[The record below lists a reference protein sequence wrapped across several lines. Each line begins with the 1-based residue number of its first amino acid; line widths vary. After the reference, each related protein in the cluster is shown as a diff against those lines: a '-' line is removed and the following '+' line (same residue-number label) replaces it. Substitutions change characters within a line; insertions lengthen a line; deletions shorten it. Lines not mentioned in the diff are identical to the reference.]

1 MKTNLRGRD
10 FIDTQE
16 WTREE
21 LGTVLQ
27 LAFDLKMKW
36 ALDEPTP
43 LLQNKTLFML
53 FFFSSTRTR
62 NSFEAGITWL
72 GGHGI
77 FLTPDKMQIA
87 HGDTPKE
94 IGKIL
99 SAYGHGIAIRHC
111 DWGEGNQYLRA
122 VAEHASVPVI
132 NMQCDIYH
140 PCQAMADLMTCIEKQ
155 GRSWDAR
162 NGAGGYPLRGK
173 RVVMSWAYAKSYT
186 KPLSLPQSV
195 IQLFTQFGADVVLA
209 HPPEFT
215 LMPEI
220 LDSARE
226 NARRAGGRFEIAHD
240 MDEAFIGADIVYPK
254 SWGPLVAM
262 GDPSPQGPGHGA
274 RDERWMVETINRY
287 QSWICDER
295 RMALAHED
303 AIYMHC
309 LPADRSV
316 EVAEAVIDGPQS
328 VVYDQ
333 AENRMHV
340 QNAIMALTMG
350 GR

>member
-10 FIDTQE
+10 FINTQE
-16 WTREE
+16 WTKEE
-21 LGTVLQ
+21 LETVLN

-36 ALDEPTP
+36 GLDLPTR
-43 LLQNKTLFML
+43 LLEDKTLFML

-62 NSFEAGITWL
+62 NSFEAGMTRL
-72 GGHGI
+72 GGHAI
-77 FLTPDKMQIA
+77 FLEPDKMQIS

-111 DWGEGNQYLRA
+111 DWGDGNRYLRD

-140 PCQAMADLMTCIEKQ
+140 PCQAMADLMTVIEKK
-155 GRSWDAR
+155 GDV
-162 NGAGGYPLRGK
+162 RGK
-173 RVVMSWAYAKSYT
+173 RIVMSWAYAKSYT
-186 KPLSLPQSV
+186 KPLSL
-195 IQLFTQFGADVVLA
+195 
-209 HPPEFT
+209 

-220 LDSARE
+220 LDNATE
-226 NARRAGGRFEIAHD
+226 NARKTGGSFKIVHD
-240 MDEAFIGADIVYPK
+240 MDEAFIGADVVYPK
-254 SWGPLVAM
+254 SWGPLVAVQ
-262 GDPSPQGPGHGA
+262 DTSK
-274 RDERWMVETINRY
+274 MVDTIGQY
-287 QSWICDER
+287 AHWICDER
-295 RMALAHED
+295 RMSLAKED

-309 LPADRSV
+309 LPADRGI
-316 EVAEAVIDGPQS
+316 EVTDAVIDGPQS

-333 AENRMHV
+333 AENRMHA

>member
-10 FIDTQE
+10 FISTQE

-21 LGTVLQ
+21 LETVLN

-36 ALDEPTP
+36 GLDLPTR
-43 LLQNKTLFML
+43 LLEDKTLFML

-62 NSFEAGITWL
+62 NSFEAGMTRL
-72 GGHGI
+72 GGHAI
-77 FLTPDKMQIA
+77 FLEPDKMQIS

-111 DWGEGNQYLRA
+111 DWGDGNKYLRD
-122 VAEHASVPVI
+122 VAEHASVPGDV
-132 NMQCDIYH
+132 
-140 PCQAMADLMTCIEKQ
+140 
-155 GRSWDAR
+155 
-162 NGAGGYPLRGK
+162 RGK
-173 RVVMSWAYAKSYT
+173 KVVMSWAYAKSYT

-195 IQLFTQFGADVVLA
+195 IELFTQFGADVVLA
-209 HPPEFT
+209 HPPEFE

-220 LDSARE
+220 LDDATE
-226 NARRAGGRFEIAHD
+226 NARKTGGSFKIVHD
-240 MDEAFIGADIVYPK
+240 MDEAFVGADVVYPK
-254 SWGPLVAM
+254 SWGPLVAVQ
-262 GDPSPQGPGHGA
+262 DPSK
-274 RDERWMVETINRY
+274 MVDTIRQY
-287 QSWICDER
+287 EHWICDER
-295 RMALAHED
+295 RMSLAKED

-309 LPADRSV
+309 LPADRGV
-316 EVAEAVIDGPQS
+316 EVTDAVIDGPQS

-333 AENRMHV
+333 AENRMHA

>member
-1 MKTNLRGRD
+1 MKTNLRGKD
-10 FIDTQE
+10 FISTQE

-21 LGTVLQ
+21 LETVLR

-36 ALDEPTP
+36 ALDEPAP

-111 DWGEGNQYLRA
+111 DWGEGHRYLRA
-122 VAEHASVPVI
+122 VAEYASVPVI

-140 PCQAMADLMTCIEKQ
+140 PCQAMADLMTCMEKK
-155 GRSWDAR
+155 GD
-162 NGAGGYPLRGK
+162 LRGK
-173 RVVMSWAYAKSYT
+173 RVVMSWACARSYT

-195 IQLFTQFGADVVLA
+195 IQLFTQFGADVTLA
-209 HPPEFT
+209 HPPEFE
-215 LMPEI
+215 LMPEV
-220 LDSARE
+220 LNSARA
-226 NARRAGGRFEIAHD
+226 NARRSGGHFTIVHD
-240 MDEAFIGADIVYPK
+240 MDEAFTGADIVYPK
-254 SWGPLVAM
+254 SWGPLVAIN
-262 GDPSPQGPGHGA
+262 
-274 RDERWMVETINRY
+274 DESRMVETINRY
-287 QSWICDER
+287 HTWICDER
-295 RMALAHED
+295 RMALARED

-309 LPADRSV
+309 LPADRGV
-316 EVAEAVIDGPQS
+316 EVTDAVIDGPQS

-333 AENRMHV
+333 AENRLHV

>member
-10 FIDTQE
+10 FISTQE
-16 WTREE
+16 WSREE
-21 LGTVLQ
+21 LETVLQ
-27 LAFDLKMKW
+27 LASDLKMKW
-36 ALDEPTP
+36 ALDQPTR
-43 LLQNKTLFML
+43 LLADKTLFML

-62 NSFEAGITWL
+62 NSFEAGMTRL
-72 GGHGI
+72 GGHAI
-77 FLTPDKMQIA
+77 FLEPDKMQIS

-111 DWGEGNQYLRA
+111 DWGEGNHYLRE

-140 PCQAMADLMTCIEKQ
+140 PCQAMADLMTCIEKK
-155 GRSWDAR
+155 GS
-162 NGAGGYPLRGK
+162 LKGK
-173 RVVMSWAYAKSYT
+173 KVVMSWAYASSYT

-195 IQLFTQFGADVVLA
+195 IELFTQFGADVTLA
-209 HPPEFT
+209 HPPEFE
-215 LMPEI
+215 LMA
-220 LDSARE
+220 DSLNNAAS
-226 NARRAGGRFEIAHD
+226 NARATGGSFQIVRD
-240 MDEAFIGADIVYPK
+240 MDEAFAGADIVYPK
-254 SWGPLVAM
+254 SWGPLVAVK
-262 GDPSPQGPGHGA
+262 DPAQLT
-274 RDERWMVETINRY
+274 ETIRRY
-287 QSWICDER
+287 ESWICDER
-295 RMALAHED
+295 RMALAKSD

-309 LPADRSV
+309 LPADRGI
-316 EVAEAVIDGPQS
+316 EVTDAVIDGPQS

>member
-10 FIDTQE
+10 FISTQE
-16 WTREE
+16 WTKEE
-21 LGTVLQ
+21 LETVLQ

-36 ALDEPTP
+36 GLDLPTR
-43 LLQNKTLFML
+43 LLRDKTLFML

-62 NSFEAGITWL
+62 NSFEAGMTRL
-72 GGHGI
+72 GGHAI
-77 FLTPDKMQIA
+77 YLDPSKTQIA

-99 SAYGHGIAIRHC
+99 SSYGHGIAIRHC

-132 NMQCDIYH
+132 NMQCDVYH
-140 PCQAMADLMTCIEKQ
+140 PCQAMADLMTVVEKK
-155 GRSWDAR
+155 GND
-162 NGAGGYPLRGK
+162 LRGK
-173 RVVMSWAYAKSYT
+173 KIVMSWAYAKSYT

-195 IQLFTQFGADVVLA
+195 IELFTQFGADVVLA
-209 HPPEFT
+209 HPPEFE
-215 LMPEI
+215 LMPDI
-220 LDSARE
+220 LDNAAD
-226 NARRAGGRFEIAHD
+226 NARKTGGSFKIVHD
-240 MDEAFIGADIVYPK
+240 MDEAFVGADVVYPK
-254 SWGPLVAM
+254 SWGPLV
-262 GDPSPQGPGHGA
+262 
-274 RDERWMVETINRY
+274 TIKDDAQIVDVIQRY

-295 RMALAHED
+295 RMSLAKED

-309 LPADRSV
+309 LPADRGV
-316 EVAEAVIDGPQS
+316 EVADAVIDGPQS